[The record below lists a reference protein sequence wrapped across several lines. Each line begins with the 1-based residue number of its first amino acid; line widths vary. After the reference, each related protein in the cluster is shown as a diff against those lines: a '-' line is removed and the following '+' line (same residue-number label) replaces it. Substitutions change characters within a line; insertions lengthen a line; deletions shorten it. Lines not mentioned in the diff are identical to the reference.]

1 MLSCIVCSICT
12 FKSGVLETG
21 GSMSILWFWSL
32 KILLRFN
39 MEIKSANFLQQLQQQ
54 EEIIFWKNS
63 WGFSLLV
70 KSLLVCFLVFFC
82 FIIQTRVNARKCRQ
96 TRTRLLCSGF
106 NAFVLFFSVKS
117 RYDHFL
123 TILLVNPRL
132 SSSGTN
138 HFFKKATVK
147 KRETWPL
154 YPRLL
159 MVILE
164 NLLMKS
170 YYKTNNAWTFT

>member
-70 KSLLVCFLVFFC
+70 KSLLVSFLVFFC

-96 TRTRLLCSGF
+96 ARTPLQCSSF
-106 NAFVLFFSVKS
+106 NAFVLLFSVKIQV
-117 RYDHFL
+117 RPLFDDL
-123 TILLVNPRL
+123 TCKSQTELLWDKSL
-132 SSSGTN
+132 
-138 HFFKKATVK
+138 FQKKYIFRKCSTRTIK
-147 KRETWPL
+147 
-154 YPRLL
+154 
-159 MVILE
+159 
-164 NLLMKS
+164 
-170 YYKTNNAWTFT
+170 

>member
-63 WGFSLLV
+63 WGFSLLL
-70 KSLLVCFLVFFC
+70 KSLLVSFL
-82 FIIQTRVNARKCRQ
+82 
-96 TRTRLLCSGF
+96 
-106 NAFVLFFSVKS
+106 FVLKGSLPEVLDKQDLNGTKVPLLMLPCLFS
-117 RYDHFL
+117 HLFL
-123 TILLVNPRL
+123 LQFLLVL
-132 SSSGTN
+132 SLMITLKCSLLDTN
-138 HFFKKATVK
+138 V
-147 KRETWPL
+147 
-154 YPRLL
+154 
-159 MVILE
+159 
-164 NLLMKS
+164 
-170 YYKTNNAWTFT
+170 